1 MNIKSKLLRWG
12 VPAVLLLIFVL
23 YVIWLN
29 SYEKI
34 PLVVRQG
41 QTFEKGVV
49 SKILTDNLQ
58 PDGSRVGEQRVLVRM
73 TTGVRKGQEIEMT
86 SSSGYLFGA
95 GCTEGMKV
103 IVIQSVA
110 GESTVSAVYSR
121 DRGGVLLIFAGLYL
135 FTLCLVGGKHGA
147 KGALGL
153 LFTFLSIIFVYL
165 PMVGRGWSPFR
176 TAVFVCA
183 VTTIVTMWL
192 IGGPTRKTAVA
203 VCGSIA
209 GVVFAGLSAAL
220 FSKASGIT
228 GWNVSDIESL
238 MTLANAGNI
247 QVGGLLFSGLLIS
260 TLGAVMDVSMSI
272 ASSIWEVYSQNPTLT
287 KWELFRSGM
296 RVGRDLMGTDS
307 NTLIL
312 AFAGTSVSMLV
323 LDYAYDLPLLQI
335 INSNNI
341 GIAVM
346 QGLSG
351 SFGIVLAVP
360 ATVIMAVW
368 AYTKTKR

>member
-203 VCGSIA
+203 VWYLRDCQRLCFQRLRVLPDGMFQI
-209 GVVFAGLSAAL
+209 LRAL
-220 FSKASGIT
+220 
-228 GWNVSDIESL
+228 
-238 MTLANAGNI
+238 
-247 QVGGLLFSGLLIS
+247 
-260 TLGAVMDVSMSI
+260 
-272 ASSIWEVYSQNPTLT
+272 
-287 KWELFRSGM
+287 
-296 RVGRDLMGTDS
+296 
-307 NTLIL
+307 
-312 AFAGTSVSMLV
+312 
-323 LDYAYDLPLLQI
+323 
-335 INSNNI
+335 
-341 GIAVM
+341 
-346 QGLSG
+346 
-351 SFGIVLAVP
+351 
-360 ATVIMAVW
+360 
-368 AYTKTKR
+368 

>member
-1 MNIKSKLLRWG
+1 MKFKSVLRRWVIPLCLL
-12 VPAVLLLIFVL
+12 AVFTLFV
-23 YVIWLN
+23 VWLN
-29 SYEKI
+29 DYERI
-34 PLVVRQG
+34 PPIVRQG

-49 SKILTDNLQ
+49 SEILTDNLQ
-58 PDGSRVGEQRVLVRM
+58 PDGSRVGEQKVSVYM

-95 GCTEGMKV
+95 GCTVGMKV
-103 IVIQSVA
+103 IVIQNVS
-110 GESTVSAVYSR
+110 GESTISAVYSR

-135 FTLCLVGGKHGA
+135 LTLCLVGGKQGV

-165 PMVGRGWSPFR
+165 PMVGRGLSPFW

-183 VTTIVTMWL
+183 VTTLVTMWL

-203 VCGSIA
+203 VGGSIA
-209 GVVFAGLSAAL
+209 GVVFAGIAAAL

-238 MTLANAGNI
+238 MTLYNACDI

-272 ASSIWEVYSQNPTLT
+272 ASAIQEIYSQNPALSR
-287 KWELFRSGM
+287 WELFLSGM

-323 LDYAYDLPLLQI
+323 LDYAYDLPILQI
-335 INSNNI
+335 VNSNNI

-360 ATVIMAVW
+360 ATVVMAVW
-368 AYTKTKR
+368 AYTKKGK